1 MKFFDFGS
9 LGFYRFFDFQKHL
22 NFSIFRYSLINYY
35 SYREQSSLIND
46 ANLLK
51 DKIVF
56 LDKIYKDIIKTVNNS
71 SKSNESLDFNKE
83 IFHDALDLTK
93 SLIKKYYPELE
104 FLELGCEALLSNE
117 DIFNEFLGRL
127 RYLNFRVDIR
137 QKIEEFDKKSKTPC
151 SCIRIATFFIQQE
164 FLERLA
170 STLDFFS
177 NEANNN
183 NLNLINK
190 EIGNYYEKVEQIKVS
205 ENIKET
211 HKKFIIEHTKEKIS
225 KIMKEHSL
233 DISKLLVKISLL
245 DITIQCFE
253 TYYLN
258 LLETLHILL
267 SINNIIEIGLDELP
281 DAIFNDWNEFIYL
294 RRKEFQKLVLISDY
308 VFQKRIVSTIN
319 SGGWKFTFF
328 TLAPRQGDIVQ
339 CSIDINKSFVNFEE
353 GIKEYEL
360 KINRLKNFKL
370 ECEKNL
376 KKFGHLFGYT
386 F

>member
-35 SYREQSSLIND
+35 SYKEQSSLIND

-51 DKIVF
+51 SKIVF
-56 LDKIYKDIIKTVNNS
+56 LDKIHKDIIKVVSNS
-71 SKSNESLDFNKE
+71 LKSNESLDVNKN
-83 IFHDALDLTK
+83 IFDDTLVTVK
-93 SLIKKYYPELE
+93 NLIKKYYPESE
-104 FLELGCEALLSNE
+104 FLDLEYGVLLNDE
-117 DIFNEFLGRL
+117 DGFNKFLDKL
-127 RYLNFRVDIR
+127 RYLNFRVDLK
-137 QKIEEFDKKSKTPC
+137 QKIEGFDKMSKTPY
-151 SCIRIATFFIQQE
+151 SCIKIATFFIQEE

-170 STLDFFS
+170 NTLDFFS

-183 NLNLINK
+183 NLDLINK
-190 EIGNYYEKVEQIKVS
+190 EIGEYYKKVEQVKISEHIKD
-205 ENIKET
+205 T

-233 DISKLLVKISLL
+233 DISKLIIKISLL

-253 TYYLN
+253 SYYLN

-281 DAIFNDWNEFIYL
+281 DAIFNEWNEFIYL

-308 VFQKRIVSTIN
+308 VFQKRIISTIN

-339 CSIDINKSFVNFEE
+339 FSVDMNKNFGNIEE

-360 KINRLKNFKL
+360 KINRLSDLNL
-370 ECEKNL
+370 EWKKNL
-376 KKFGHLFGYT
+376 KSFEHLFV
-386 F
+386 